1 MAIKSITPSEVFR
14 LQQESG
20 AITIIDV
27 REPDEFAEVS
37 STLAKNFPLSTL
49 NVDTLSKNIDS
60 RSPVY
65 VLCRSGKRS
74 MRAAEMLEQCGF
86 KSIYN
91 IDGGMMEWES
101 CGLPVVRR

>member
-1 MAIKSITPSEVFR
+1 MAIKNITPSEVFR

-27 REPDEFAEVS
+27 RQPNEFAEVS

-49 NVDTLSKNIDS
+49 TAETLAKSIDS

-74 MRAAEMLEQCGF
+74 MRAAEMLDRSGF